1 MRLPRRVFTQWLD
14 KCDQYPH
21 KHKFH
26 HPRLNDRA
34 DSTLASGFFSPP
46 SPCPHAI
53 NRNRISPSERA
64 TQSTLYSS
72 TNLRYTTTHKRKLHH
87 NISQTNNTNRK
98 FTIQHPQTQ
107 LNDNSF
113 GASQLGSRFI
123 ELRTSHEHPTSSY
136 KIIMLRNIFVTS

>member
-1 MRLPRRVFTQWLD
+1 MRLPRRVFTQWLEQ
-14 KCDQYPH
+14 CDQYPH
-21 KHKFH
+21 IHKFH
-26 HPRLNDRA
+26 HPWLNDRA
-34 DSTLASGFFSPP
+34 ESTLASGFFSPP

-72 TNLRYTTTHKRKLHH
+72 FH
-87 NISQTNNTNRK
+87 NNSQTKATSQHFSNKQYQPHVHNQTAS
-98 FTIQHPQTQ
+98 IQQPQTQ

-123 ELRTSHEHPTSSY
+123 ELRMSTQRHLIKLSCFETS
-136 KIIMLRNIFVTS
+136 L